1 MRRRPDPF
9 RIFLRLKPITG
20 PGSAD
25 QSPNLLQVGL
35 FRSILR
41 RPGLGRGSVDP
52 GQTASPARQALVQ
65 VRVRVLV
72 TRRRPTRWPTPCLRP
87 VELMAIPV
95 AGLIRP
101 LRRVLPSPHPMPG
114 SSRNRVEVRRPPSA
128 MAGLDPLA
136 MRVDPAVSRVRR
148 VRSSPHRPLMRLRHF
163 DLCRALRRVR
173 RSFLSL
179 NVVLSE

>member
-1 MRRRPDPF
+1 MRRRPDLF
-9 RIFLRLKPITG
+9 RIFSPLKPITG
-20 PGSAD
+20 RGSAV
-25 QSPNLLQVGL
+25 QNPNLRVVGL

-41 RPGLGRGSVDP
+41 RPGLGRGLVDL
-52 GQTASPARQALVQ
+52 GQMASPDRQALVQ

-72 TRRRPTRWPTPCLRP
+72 TRRRPTRWVIPWLRP
-87 VELMAIPV
+87 VALMAIPV

-114 SSRNRVEVRRPPSA
+114 SSRNRVEVRRPRPA

-136 MRVDPAVSRVRR
+136 TRVEPAVLRIRR
-148 VRSSPHRPLMRLRHF
+148 GRSSPHLPQMRPRRS
-163 DLCRALRRVR
+163 DLCLALRRVR